1 MLKKHIIPAGL
12 VVCIGIFIFAVQSG
26 LEQTKTSSLPL
37 NLVSQTYNEVANIV
51 ETDPQAASQLAP
63 TPSEPEDDAK
73 YLPCTKAD
81 FDRADGLYDPIKEYE
96 FGLKIQRAV
105 ESEDVQSLF
114 DLVYI
119 ELAYGPRKAFAKKT
133 PFNELFGSDFKD
145 SVLKDTPNCY
155 GPSSRGNSIGNGDIW
170 YNLYSD
176 GSHYIFSI
184 PSAQQET
191 IAGIASV
198 GWPYEGSVLPSSC
211 FSTEWHSSDNY
222 EEYAEQFSITDFY
235 DFTANMGQYFGREIT
250 NLKPIPAWD
259 DTISLVRSLSSCAT
273 PLNPQAIRDGY
284 VWSDD
289 TYNYRVIG
297 EIDTSACNELASSLN
312 NTCSKAF
319 LVQHNSFGGSIGVIR
334 DFYAYGLFDLPE
346 LGPSIV
352 PLKNL
357 YTLNKSLNWL
367 DDQKK
372 VLACNDFSN
381 IKKNETLISIT
392 GSDAKFKKV
401 EMYCDED
408 WAVGASVRHQYL
420 ELLDESGNSTGV
432 KIGSGFGDSGE
443 DVASPA
449 LKYPN
454 QIDMLS
460 TPSEFPLLAV
470 SVFNYSASNIS
481 TQVLLL
487 DPEDN
492 YTTVEVIDNPLNKYQ
507 SSKFEGV
514 GSGPENELEGI
525 YEEQGE
531 FYINTLDLISYDDRK
546 YAVIKNLIRRS
557 PPYLSRVSAALFS
570 DPQQECLVDGKT
582 ITINGT
588 IELETFAGPPN
599 YSSIED
605 GDKELNYWILTSDKE
620 YQCGYRRSFESG
632 KLVTLDGVYN
642 RFQIVDQ
649 YGQLSELMKT
659 QGSNVS
665 ITGELMAGHTGYHNT
680 DFLLIVKSYE

>member
-1 MLKKHIIPAGL
+1 
-12 VVCIGIFIFAVQSG
+12 
-26 LEQTKTSSLPL
+26 
-37 NLVSQTYNEVANIV
+37 VANIV

-81 FDRADGLYDPIKEYE
+81 FDRADGRYDPIEAYE
-96 FGLKIQRAV
+96 FGLKIQAAV
-105 ESEDVQSLF
+105 EAEDIEALF
-114 DLVYI
+114 DLVGG
-119 ELAYGPRKAFAKKT
+119 ELSYGPRRSYALT
-133 PFNELFGSDFKD
+133 RTFNELFKPDLKEKILSKQPDCNTLGNRGFLIGSGSFW
-145 SVLKDTPNCY
+145 Y
-155 GPSSRGNSIGNGDIW
+155 QYNSQGGF
-170 YNLYSD
+170 
-176 GSHYIFSI
+176 YIFSMPAAI
-184 PSAQQET
+184 QEE
-191 IAGIASV
+191 IKGIASV
-198 GWPYEGSVLPSSC
+198 GWPYEGAVLPIAC
-211 FSTEWHSSDNY
+211 FSTEWYSSDNY
-222 EEYAEQFSITDFY
+222 KKYAERFNIKNTLSFQS
-235 DFTANMGQYFGREIT
+235 NMGQYFGREIT
-250 NLKPIPAWD
+250 NLKPISAWNK
-259 DTISLVRSLSSCAT
+259 TISLVRPLNSCAT
-273 PLNPQAIRDGY
+273 PLNAPVIKDGY
-284 VWSDD
+284 VWNGED
-289 TYNYRVIG
+289 YNYRVIG
-297 EIDTSACNELASSLN
+297 EIDTNACNELASSLN
-312 NTCSKAF
+312 NTCSEAF
-319 LVQHNSFGGSIGVIR
+319 VVEHNSFGGSIGVIR
-334 DFYAYGLFDLPE
+334 EFYAYGLFELPE